1 MVFRIAET
9 VLRREGLWLNQKRVH
24 RVSVRRQQA
33 DHVYQVWAMDS
44 SSMDYRWSAAG
55 VSDVFDKLSRLCFTV
70 RGVRRAQ

>member
-1 MVFRIAET
+1 MVFWLGET

-33 DHVYQVWAMDS
+33 DHVYQIWAMDS

-55 VSDVFDKLSRLCFTV
+55 VSDVIDKHSLLCFTV
-70 RGVRRAQ
+70 RGDRRAQ